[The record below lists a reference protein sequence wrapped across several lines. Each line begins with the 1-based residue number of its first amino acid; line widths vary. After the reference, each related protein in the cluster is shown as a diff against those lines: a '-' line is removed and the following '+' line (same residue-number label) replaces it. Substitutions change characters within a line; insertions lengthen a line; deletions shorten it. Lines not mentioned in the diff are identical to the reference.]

1 MSSRQTGFKWLCV
14 QQSSLLTCPWAK
26 HLIPAAPWVLLPPWP
41 WSLTSLEGA
50 TDRKA
55 IFLQRLIIY
64 HTFIIPLHSP
74 PIFTG
79 LPVTLN
85 QLQLDN
91 KKRSE
96 VQVCASDIYIHMDPK
111 DIKTVSQ
118 PKRLPC
124 IFLET
129 FDALCNALYPFI
141 LYYNS
146 YFIL

>member
-1 MSSRQTGFKWLCV
+1 M
-14 QQSSLLTCPWAK
+14 
-26 HLIPAAPWVLLPPWP
+26 
-41 WSLTSLEGA
+41 E
-50 TDRKA
+50 KA

-79 LPVTLN
+79 LSVTLN

-118 PKRLPC
+118 LERLPC
-124 IFLET
+124 IFLAT
-129 FDALCNALYPFI
+129 FGALCNALCPFI
-141 LYYNS
+141 LY
-146 YFIL
+146 